1 MRMIASKVFSPCCN
15 AVVAIL
21 PSGDRLYTG
30 RTMGTPTI
38 QTGKNSG
45 VEHGEL
51 AKTDIYII

>member
-1 MRMIASKVFSPCCN
+1 MIASKVFSPCCN
-15 AVVAIL
+15 AVVTIL
-21 PSGDRLYTG
+21 PNGDRLYTG